1 MSNLVSLW
9 GWANARKVNI
19 ITSYGGQ
26 FTLST
31 RWWYFSTRWW
41 YLLYSPTDAAP
52 QFLKKLT
59 PFINEFSFGFKTP
72 DKKRSICHCW
82 VNDEADGKKRQEL
95 KELLVPDIIKFL
107 FNRLPRAA
115 ILTEFQKLYE
125 QNQDHIWERQKKI
138 PTHHSIGEKDIFY
151 FYVLFTRLPLTH
163 QRGIE
168 MDNVY

>member
-1 MSNLVSLW
+1 MSNLVSIW

-59 PFINEFSFGFKTP
+59 PFINEFSFGFITP
-72 DKKRSICHCW
+72 EKKRSICHCW
-82 VNDEADGKKRQEL
+82 VNEEDDGKKRQEL
-95 KELLVPDIIKFL
+95 KELFVPDIIKFL
-107 FNRLPRAA
+107 FNRLPRTA
-115 ILTEFQKLYE
+115 ILTEFQKLYK
-125 QNQDHIWERQKKI
+125 QKKDHIWERKENSH
-138 PTHHSIGEKDIFY
+138 TLHH
-151 FYVLFTRLPLTH
+151 
-163 QRGIE
+163 RGIE
-168 MDNVY
+168 MKNDYWLKLFAKTAT

>member
-59 PFINEFSFGFKTP
+59 PFINEFSFGFITP
-72 DKKRSICHCW
+72 EKKRSICHCW
-82 VNDEADGKKRQEL
+82 VNEEADGKKRQEL
-95 KELLVPDIIKFL
+95 KELFLPDIIKFL
-107 FNRLPRAA
+107 FNRLPRTA
-115 ILTEFQKLYE
+115 ILTEFQKLYK
-125 QNQDHIWERQKKI
+125 QKQDHIWERQENSH
-138 PTHHSIGEKDIFY
+138 TSHH
-151 FYVLFTRLPLTH
+151 
-163 QRGIE
+163 RGIE
-168 MDNVY
+168 MENDY